1 MELNSTTRAAMQKEE
16 TIRWAGLTAV
26 MVVALISFSLA
37 ATYSSKHNFFIGLA
51 SLTAL
56 SGGVILIA
64 KTGKS
69 LRKEDPQEDIE
80 ILTKELD
87 ELRSKSRDVQLTQK
101 EDEKWVLKRLARAY
115 QQTGEIDNQRDA
127 LNQIKALNLPE
138 EDKYSD
144 SSLKR
149 KMIFHSLCVGIGV
162 TALVPLLVAIAY
174 AEKRTLLLCLAYAAM
189 LPTSFGLVGLW
200 NNPLLSPHTL
210 AYKRQKEEE
219 SKALELVD
227 VTK

>member
-1 MELNSTTRAAMQKEE
+1 MEINSATRAGMQKEE
-16 TIRWAGLTAV
+16 RIRWTALTAV

-37 ATYSSKHNFFIGLA
+37 AAYSSKHNFFIGLA

-56 SGGVILIA
+56 SGGTILIA
-64 KTGKS
+64 KTS
-69 LRKEDPQEDIE
+69 ISTRKEDPEEDIRN
-80 ILTKELD
+80 LTEELE
-87 ELRSKSRDVQLTQK
+87 ELRSKSRDDQPTQK
-101 EDEKWVLKRLARAY
+101 EDERWVLKRLARAY
-115 QQTGEIDNQRDA
+115 QQIGDLDKQRAA
-127 LNQIKALNLPE
+127 LDELKALNLPE

-174 AEKRTLLLCLAYAAM
+174 TEKHTLLFCLAYAAI
-189 LPTSFGLVGLW
+189 LPTSFGLLGLW

-210 AYKRQKEEE
+210 AYKRQREEDYQ
-219 SKALELVD
+219 ALELVN
-227 VTK
+227 VAK